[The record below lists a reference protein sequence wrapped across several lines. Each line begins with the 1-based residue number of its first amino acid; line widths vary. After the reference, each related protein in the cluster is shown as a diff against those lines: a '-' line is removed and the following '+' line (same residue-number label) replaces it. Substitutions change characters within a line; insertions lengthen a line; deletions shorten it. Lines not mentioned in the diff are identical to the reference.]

1 MVKSKVKKSVKFSA
15 ETNALH
21 ADVNDLSAFNTKTKK
36 LINDNGEQMENGDSL
51 MKNLFVTQDTNE
63 VVK

>member
-36 LINDNGEQMENGDSL
+36 LINDNGE
-51 MKNLFVTQDTNE
+51 
-63 VVK
+63 